1 MSNNG
6 IDVFNVIL
14 ICGVILLVILIT
26 VMLILYLR
34 REKKKEK
41 EPVVEE
47 TDTYTEQI
55 PVKEPDTIIEP
66 VQAQEETTEELLSP
80 IEEPMPEPEVTLP
93 IEPEPVIEEENNFV
107 AEEHVLE
114 YDNNLFN
121 LPSLK
126 KNNSDEPEEVKQP
139 EEPFTMPT
147 KPYERNVLRQ
157 MSLSQT
163 SPIGLTI
170 PKDNPPVEE
179 KLPEPEEETRYIIKE
194 EDDEIPIEGTPELQL
209 EDFHPESLFNEEP
222 TYEEPELPEEIPEP
236 IQEEVQ
242 EPVNNNELEFSLP
255 DLEKIEEPIEKEEPV
270 KVAEPVQEKEDNKTY
285 LEEVSR
291 KLSEAEVPDEIERT
305 EYEKQQEEDAIISY
319 KELMEKKDSI
329 QTVDEEDAVI
339 SIDEL
344 IQRKKEEEKIYNIT
358 EEEATDDFISELK
371 KFRED
376 L

>member
-34 REKKKEK
+34 SKKKK

-80 IEEPMPEPEVTLP
+80 IEKPMPEPEVTLP

-222 TYEEPELPEEIPEP
+222 TYEEPELPEELPEP

-270 KVAEPVQEKEDNKTY
+270 KVEKPVQEKEDNKAY

>member
-34 REKKKEK
+34 SKKKKEK

-291 KLSEAEVPDEIERT
+291 KLSEAEVPDEIVRT